1 MNTYLHSIIL
11 SLMFCVETVMHQGD
25 NDVKVDSVFNYLIYI
40 DRDWYKKEDH
50 DFDGY
55 LVYIPPPIHD
65 ERLDEQ
71 GCHDKICG
79 LEQQRQRREDR
90 IRERN
95 HAIPVPDIIPLSAD
109 DNDITPVED
118 TFSNDNSDSDYSVGP
133 LISESKGEID
143 AGNSSP
149 DFNDTPATPPQ
160 KSSALEGAQS
170 GPEKT
175 KLHSQH
181 L

>member
-1 MNTYLHSIIL
+1 
-11 SLMFCVETVMHQGD
+11 MFCVETVMHEGD
-25 NDVKVDSVFNYLIYI
+25 NDVKADAICNNLLYI
-40 DRDWYKKEDH
+40 DRYWYKKEDH

-55 LVYIPPPIHD
+55 LVYIPSPIHD

-90 IRERN
+90 FCERN
-95 HAIPVPDIIPLSAD
+95 HVIPVTDIIPLSTE
-109 DNDITPVED
+109 DNDITPVG
-118 TFSNDNSDSDYSVGP
+118 FPISNDKSDSDYSVGP

-149 DFNDTPATPPQ
+149 DFNDTPATPPP
-160 KSSALEGAQS
+160 KIFSSRGS
-170 GPEKT
+170 SIRT
-175 KLHSQH
+175 
-181 L
+181 